1 MHSPLL
7 QMLQSAGRTLH
18 QSDSRQANLFSLPF
32 EWKHLLDIPPLLT
45 LLGITCPR
53 GKQGLA
59 FTSVSNSFSN
69 ECSTEAYLK
78 LCSPGAPGKMKS
90 LREKFNTS
98 ATNAEESVPCQG
110 ELSTSVG
117 DVKHSASASACATR
131 SQCVS
136 NFSLQYQQ
144 IMWAYFLWKQR
155 LESASSLSVLQLNNF
170 QGQLSYKG
178 TPAWM
183 KWDDKMRDERL
194 RED

>member
-1 MHSPLL
+1 
-7 QMLQSAGRTLH
+7 MLQTAGRMSH
-18 QSDSRQANLFSLPF
+18 DSDSREANLFNLFLNESTCGWCSSPADLSLQ
-32 EWKHLLDIPPLLT
+32 KVLDIPPLLK
-45 LLGITCPR
+45 LLGIPGGT
-53 GKQGLA
+53 QGLA
-59 FTSVSNSFSN
+59 FTSVSNAFSN
-69 ECSTEAYLK
+69 VCVVGKWTSTEAYLK

-144 IMWAYFLWKQR
+144 IMWAYFLWKQ
-155 LESASSLSVLQLNNF
+155 
-170 QGQLSYKG
+170 KI
-178 TPAWM
+178 
-183 KWDDKMRDERL
+183 
-194 RED
+194 

>member
-1 MHSPLL
+1 MHSPSL
-7 QMLQSAGRTLH
+7 QMLQRRTSH

-45 LLGITCPR
+45 LLGITCPQCT
-53 GKQGLA
+53 QGLV
-59 FTSVSNSFSN
+59 FTSVSNAFSN
-69 ECSTEAYLK
+69 VCVVGKWTSTEAYLK

-144 IMWAYFLWKQR
+144 IMWAYFSWKQR
-155 LESASSLSVLQLNNF
+155 L
-170 QGQLSYKG
+170 
-178 TPAWM
+178 
-183 KWDDKMRDERL
+183 
-194 RED
+194 